1 VSIYKRKSGKY
12 TVVLAQ
18 SEGST
23 KRRSLGTFNT
33 KKEAEEAERRALIRR
48 NDGIDLAPQTTTL
61 ADVYNAFM
69 DEAEGDGLSGTTLRN
84 YRETFRRC
92 ETIASVPIVK
102 LRPTHIARLRAALL
116 NSGWSGGNGPLSP
129 RSVRNTVSFVV
140 TLLAWAVDNELVARN
155 VAAVT
160 RLRRDRRKG
169 PSVEK
174 KPTRHY
180 ERDEALR
187 LISAAAN
194 TRHAP
199 MIVFAF
205 ETGLRRGELAGLRW
219 DDVNFER
226 RIATIRSAVA
236 QVPGNIW
243 LKSTKTKLVADL
255 PLSEHAVEALRT
267 QRVQQAKDKLRAGE
281 LYDDQG
287 FVFAPEQ
294 GGMPT
299 PSAISSAVAKIA
311 KRAKLPLRTVHG
323 MRHSVGSWLLNAG
336 VDIETTR
343 AILRHSSASTTLNV
357 YAHELRGA
365 KAAAVG
371 NLLGASVPTGTEG
384 KN

>member
-12 TVVLAQ
+12 TVVLAK

-23 KRRSLGTFNT
+23 ERRSLGTFNT
-33 KKEAEEAERRALIRR
+33 RKEAEEAERRALIRR
-48 NDGIDLAPQTTTL
+48 NDGIDLVPQTTTL
-61 ADVYNAFM
+61 TQVFERFIA
-69 DEAEGDGLSGTTLRN
+69 EAEGDGLSGTTLRN
-84 YRETFRRC
+84 YRDTWRRC

-102 LRPTHIARLRAALL
+102 LRPMHIASLRAGLL
-116 NSGWSGGNGPLSP
+116 NTGWSGGNGPLAP
-129 RSVRNTVSFVV
+129 RSVRNTVSLIV

-160 RLRRDRRKG
+160 RSRRDRRKG
-169 PSVEK
+169 ASMEK

-187 LISAAAN
+187 LISTAAN
-194 TRHAP
+194 TRHAA
-199 MIVFAF
+199 MIVFTF

-226 RIATIRSAVA
+226 RIATIRSSVA
-236 QVPGNIW
+236 QIPGNVW

-255 PLSEHAVEALRT
+255 PLSEHAVEALRA
-267 QRVQQAKDKLRAGE
+267 QRVQQAKDKLALGE
-281 LYDDQG
+281 VYDDRG

-299 PSAISSAVAKIA
+299 PAVIYHAVAKIA
-311 KRAKLPLRTVHG
+311 KRASLALRTVHG

-357 YAHELRGA
+357 YAHELKGA
-365 KAAAVG
+365 KAAAIG
-371 NLLGASVPTGTEG
+371 NLLGASLPTGTE
-384 KN
+384 N